1 MSQAYVDSTA
11 AVLVCK
17 GASSII
23 ELTAYY
29 GEQTLSSP
37 VNTRYWTNNNHFSLK
52 GSIYHSNAKAF
63 KAKRVF
69 GFNELL
75 SFEFEFLGY
84 MKLCT
89 T

>member
-29 GEQTLSSP
+29 GEQ
-37 VNTRYWTNNNHFSLK
+37 RH
-52 GSIYHSNAKAF
+52 
-63 KAKRVF
+63 
-69 GFNELL
+69 
-75 SFEFEFLGY
+75 
-84 MKLCT
+84 
-89 T
+89 